1 MNEPRKTSVC
11 VGRGV
16 DGNVLPHLVDE
27 RCVVVVLRRN
37 DLAIRTCSSS
47 VVVPARKKERERERE
62 SERGRKKKKKKKR
75 ESVRGHYEIT
85 RGNI

>member
-62 SERGRKKKKKKKR
+62 RERKEEKEEEEEER
-75 ESVRGHYEIT
+75 ECERAL
-85 RGNI
+85 